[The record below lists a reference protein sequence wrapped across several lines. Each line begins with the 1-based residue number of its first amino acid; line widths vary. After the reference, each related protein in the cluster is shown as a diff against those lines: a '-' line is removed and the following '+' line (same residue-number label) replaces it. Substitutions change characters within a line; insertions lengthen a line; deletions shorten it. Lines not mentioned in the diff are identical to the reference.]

1 MMIEPFLAFL
11 VAALGTWFLTPVV
24 IRVAERFGAMDQPG
38 ERKVHDHPVPRLG
51 GVAVYLSFVLV
62 GVLALAFIPRIRGS
76 FEQGGEF
83 WIALATGSTVIFL
96 LGLYDDLRHASVL
109 VKFLVQFAAAA
120 LVMFWGGV
128 RIQTLGVPF
137 DGSIQLGWLWIP
149 LTVLWIV
156 GVTNAF
162 NLIDGLDGLAGGVAF
177 IATVTLF
184 GISLVQT
191 GSGKF
196 VLTTAALSGA
206 LLGFLRY
213 NRNPARIFLGDC
225 GSMFL
230 GFLLA
235 VLSVVGAAKRTTTLA
250 LLIPILIVG
259 VPVFDT
265 LFAMGR
271 RLLKKILVEKDVSP
285 GAFSAMFR
293 ADRQHIHHVLME
305 MGYTHRRT
313 VVILYGLASVFG
325 LLALAAAVVQ
335 DDRVSFGLM
344 LAGAAAFI
352 MVRQFGMAR
361 FFGTP
366 KEPGGDADK

>member
-1 MMIEPFLAFL
+1 LIEPFLAFL
-11 VAALGTWFLTPVV
+11 LAAIGTWVLTPVV
-24 IRVAERFGAMDQPG
+24 IRVAERYGAMDQPG

-51 GVAVYLSFVLV
+51 GVAVYGAFTMV
-62 GVLALAFIPRIRGS
+62 GLLALVAIPRIRGS
-76 FEQGGEF
+76 FEQGQNF
-83 WIALATGSTVIFL
+83 WLSLAVGSTVIFL
-96 LGLYDDLRHASVL
+96 LGLYDDVYHASVL
-109 VKFLVQFAAAA
+109 AKFSIQFAAAA
-120 LVMFWGGV
+120 CVMFFGNV
-128 RIQTLGVPF
+128 RIEHLGIPF
-137 DGSIQLGWLWIP
+137 DGTLELGWLWIP
-149 LTVLWIV
+149 LTALWIV

-184 GISLVQT
+184 GISLLQT

-265 LFAMGR
+265 LFAMAR
-271 RLLKKILVEKDVSP
+271 RLLKKLFVEKDVSP

-313 VVILYGLASVFG
+313 VVILYGLAAVFG
-325 LLALAAAVVQ
+325 LLALAAVVAQ

-352 MVRQFGMAR
+352 MVRQFGKAR
-361 FFGTP
+361 FFG
-366 KEPGGDADK
+366 GGQNSGDNAGK